1 MRILLKLSIFTV
13 ISIVGLE
20 YNCNAQF
27 IKDIIRV
34 DSLFMPAP
42 KINYKVLAK
51 GNKNEIESTLST
63 LFVVY
68 KNFISSQDIDACVF
82 QPSCSVY
89 AIECIHHEKS
99 KLIALMKI
107 SDRLMRCHPLVSK
120 GIYKIDIQTGKYS
133 DPIEN

>member
-1 MRILLKLSIFTV
+1 MKLIRIFSITL
-13 ISIVGLE
+13 ISFIVFE
-20 YNCNAQF
+20 TNCNAQLF
-27 IKDIIRV
+27 NDIQRV
-34 DSLFMPAP
+34 DSLFKPAP
-42 KINYKVLAK
+42 KTNFSAFAK
-51 GNKNEIESTLST
+51 GSKNEIESTFST
-63 LFVVY
+63 MFVLY

-99 KLIALMKI
+99 KLIAFMKI

-120 GIYKIDIQTGKYS
+120 GAYKIDKITGKNF